1 MLKFLLVIA
10 AAALVAVLGFVID
23 AQSRAPAV
31 HPRPD
36 PATLSIYAPGRVE
49 GASPETELRPQLAG
63 RVVRVHV
70 AEGDLVEGGQLLVEL
85 DESQF
90 RCAVALAAAEVELAE
105 AQLERLLNGAH
116 HEERSEAAALFRAKQ
131 AELQRARLA
140 WQRLSELRQAQAI
153 SQQEA
158 DNQRTLVEALQ
169 AEVAAAKAR
178 LDHLEAAARP
188 DEVRIAKAR
197 IEAARARWEA
207 AKVDLERSRLRAPTC
222 GQILD
227 VGVEPG
233 ELTGPDAAQPAVIL
247 ADTIS
252 GPLRVRAFVEEFDAP
267 RVKIGMTAT
276 VTADGLRGR
285 QFRGRVVRLSPRM
298 SPKQVRSDRPTERL
312 DTKTREVWIELQ
324 SGEGLVVG
332 LPVDV
337 LIDAKDAADREPSEV
352 R

>member
-1 MLKFLLVIA
+1 MLKFLFVIA
-10 AAALVAVLGFVID
+10 VMALVAVLGFVID

-31 HPRPD
+31 HPRLD
-36 PATLSIYAPGRVE
+36 SATLSIYAPGRVE

-63 RVVRVHV
+63 RVVRVLV
-70 AEGDLVEGGQLLVEL
+70 ADGDLVEEGQLLVEL
-85 DESQF
+85 DDRQYRHS
-90 RCAVALAAAEVELAE
+90 VALAAADVELAE

-131 AELQRARLA
+131 AELQRAQLE
-140 WQRLSELRQAQAI
+140 WQRLSGLRQAQAI
-153 SQQEA
+153 SQQQA
-158 DNQRTLVEALQ
+158 DNQRTLVEALE

-197 IEAARARWEA
+197 IEAARARWEL
-207 AKVDLERSRLRAPTC
+207 AKVDLERAQLRAPTR

-233 ELTGPDAAQPAVIL
+233 ELTGPDAPRPAVIM

-252 GPLRVRAFVEEFDAP
+252 GPLRVRAFIEELDAP
-267 RVKIGMTAT
+267 RVQIGMTAV
-276 VTADGLRGR
+276 VTADGLPDR
-285 QFRGRVVRLSPRM
+285 QFHGRVVRLSPRM
-298 SPKQVRSDRPTERL
+298 SPKQIRSDRPTERF
-312 DTKTREVWIELQ
+312 DTKTREVWIELH

-337 LIDAKDAADREPSEV
+337 LIDAKDAADRAPAEA

>member
-1 MLKFLLVIA
+1 MLKFLFVIA

-31 HPRPD
+31 HPRLD
-36 PATLSIYAPGRVE
+36 PKTLSIYAPGRVE
-49 GASPETELRPQLAG
+49 GANPETELRPQLAG
-63 RVVRVHV
+63 RVVRVLV
-70 AEGDLVEGGQLLVEL
+70 AEGDLVEEGQLLVEL
-85 DESQF
+85 DDREY
-90 RCAVALAAAEVELAE
+90 RHAVALAEADVELAE

-116 HEERSEAAALFRAKQ
+116 PQERSEAAALYRAKQ

-158 DNQRTLVEALQ
+158 DNQRTLVEARE

-197 IEAARARWEA
+197 IDAARARCEL
-207 AKVDLERSRLRAPTC
+207 AKVELDRSQLRAPTR

-233 ELTGPDAAQPAVIL
+233 ELTGPDAAQPAVIM

-252 GPLRVRAFVEEFDAP
+252 GPLRVRAFVEELDAP
-267 RVKIGMTAT
+267 RVRIGMTAT
-276 VTADGLRGR
+276 VTADGLPGR

-298 SPKQVRSDRPTERL
+298 SPKQVRSDRPTERF
-312 DTKTREVWIELQ
+312 DTKTREVWIELE
-324 SGEGLVVG
+324 SGEDLVVG

-337 LIDAKDAADREPSEV
+337 VIDAQDAADRAPAEV